1 MKRGRVSDD
10 SETVSIFIRNESPL
24 RSWGFVTRK
33 KSGSWGFVTRKK
45 SGSWGF
51 VTGTENRQEESS

>member
-33 KSGSWGFVTRKK
+33 KL
-45 SGSWGF
+45 GSWGF

>member
-24 RSWGFVTRK
+24 RGWGFVTRK
-33 KSGSWGFVTRKK
+33 KL
-45 SGSWGF
+45 GSWGF